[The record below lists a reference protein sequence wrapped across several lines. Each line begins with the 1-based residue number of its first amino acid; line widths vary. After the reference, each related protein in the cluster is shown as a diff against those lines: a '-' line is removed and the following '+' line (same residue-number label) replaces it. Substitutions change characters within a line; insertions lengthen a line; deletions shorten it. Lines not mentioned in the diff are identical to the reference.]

1 MADIEA
7 IRTTYLE
14 DDASSVDWTSIS
26 QAYEHLVIRISAKCH
41 RSNAANDDIGLRF
54 NNDSGNNYSYFRMVG
69 SESDETTSRNNS
81 VNLLKVSS
89 ITSGA
94 KLAGSENY
102 AGLVVDIFDY
112 TLGVGKNT
120 SVTFMGGITAGP
132 LSYHDSGTRSV
143 FGSGFWDSTAAVNR
157 ITLIT
162 NSGADWCRGSVFS
175 LYGWND

>member
-14 DDASSVDWTSIS
+14 DDTSSVEWTSIS
-26 QAYEHLVIRISAKCH
+26 QTYENLVLRISGKCH

-54 NNDSGNNYSYFRMVG
+54 NNDSGSNYSYFRMVG

-89 ITSGA
+89 ITSDAG
-94 KLAGSENY
+94 LAGSENY
-102 AGLVVDIFDY
+102 ATLVVDIFDY
-112 TLGVGKNT
+112 TNPYRNT

-157 ITLIT
+157 INLIT